1 MSWLTKG
8 EVKPKGLPLMP
19 AIHPRALKY
28 LRAVTAPGLRMERMN
43 SVSGSAHSAKPVVSA
58 GQ

>member
-1 MSWLTKG
+1 
-8 EVKPKGLPLMP
+8 VNPKGLPLMP

-28 LRAVTAPGLRMERMN
+28 LRAVTAPGLRIERMN
-43 SVSGSAHSAKPVVSA
+43 SVSGSAHSASPVVSA